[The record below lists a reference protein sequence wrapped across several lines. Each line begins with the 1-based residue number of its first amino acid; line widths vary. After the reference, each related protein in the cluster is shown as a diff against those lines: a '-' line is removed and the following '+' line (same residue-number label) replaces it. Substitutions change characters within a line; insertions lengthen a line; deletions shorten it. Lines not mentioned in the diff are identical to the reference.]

1 MRYLKFNFQHS
12 VSEKD
17 KHSSNESFL
26 GKILSFILPKA
37 NPNYENK
44 IDDVI
49 YWLIEFDDESADG
62 GDIPNREI
70 GLNEDYKPILKMPY
84 KKNYGYWLDTNM
96 TYPDFIEQFNAES
109 IKRGYFDEKWDE
121 LI

>member
-1 MRYLKFNFQHS
+1 MRYLKFNFQHF

-17 KHSSNESFL
+17 KHSLIERFL

-37 NPNYENK
+37 NPDYEDK
-44 IDDVI
+44 IDDAI
-49 YWLIEFDDESADG
+49 YWLIEFDEESVDD

-70 GLNEDYKPILKMPY
+70 GLDENYKPILKMPY

-96 TYPDFIEQFNAES
+96 TYPDFIERFNAES
-109 IKRGYFDEKWDE
+109 IDEKCFDEKWDE